1 MAADFLR
8 RRGARV
14 LARNVRVGADEID
27 LLVAWGSLLA
37 AVEVKTLLGRDPAE
51 EFTRAKAARFRRAG
65 QGLRPVPGRFDLVTV
80 CVRREGVC
88 VRWLP
93 GVC

>member
-1 MAADFLR
+1 
-8 RRGARV
+8 
-14 LARNVRVGADEID
+14 VRVGADEID
-27 LLVAWGSLLA
+27 LLVAWGRLLV
-37 AVEVKTLLGRDPAE
+37 AVEVKTLVGGDPAE
-51 EFTRAKAARFRRAG
+51 EFTPAKAERFRRAG

-80 CVRREGVC
+80 SVHGRGVE